1 MMVAGEGK
9 FDTSGQQ
16 IFDPFPLVVPSGHN
30 GGLFLAIE
38 SL

>member
-1 MMVAGEGK
+1 MMVADEGK

-16 IFDPFPLVVPSGHN
+16 IFDPFPQLIRSGHN
-30 GGLFLAIE
+30 GDLFLAIE